1 MDAAAGHAGAST
13 GQDRVFPALL
23 KYWRGHRGH
32 SQLDLALIADVSSRH
47 ISFLETGRSRP
58 SEQMVRWL
66 AEALDVP
73 LRDRNELLRA
83 AGFPAQY
90 PDVDVDEALAG
101 PVGEAV
107 TMMLE
112 GHDPFPMIVVDRLY
126 RVYRANRSA
135 RMLLGALGAAD
146 VRGLNLIELL
156 FAPGVKALIE
166 DWEGTAGVVLRR
178 LQRESLHRPQ
188 DADLAQLLADLLD
201 TDGIPEQWLTPALA
215 EPNQPVL
222 PIAFRLGAQSLSFLT
237 AITTFSAPQNL
248 TLDELQIESWF
259 PADDSTRAFCQE
271 LLSTDG

>member
-271 LLSTDG
+271 LLSTYG